1 MSDLAAWNVHGPVR
15 RLRKEVAE
23 WDENRADW
31 KRPRGLTIAVFRP
44 DGQLSESEFHNP
56 DGSVVQHVHRYD
68 ETGRLQETHGRM
80 GDAPPNRIR
89 YFYDAAGRR
98 HRTVEMS
105 ADGAVR
111 EREVHAY
118 DEAGRKTKF
127 QILARGGAVDMMFG
141 VEGAEA
147 SYSAPGAVTCTTAF
161 DERGLPMEAVFND
174 EAGAAVLR
182 VELSRDADGRVL
194 SEVARSLGEAA
205 WPGLTAVDM
214 PPEERAQFLSM
225 LSAVFA
231 EQAFSTATYRYGSDG
246 RLIERTRKIGALS
259 DERTTFEYDDRG
271 NAILESS
278 EERHRE
284 VRMDADGVPQY
295 TDQGTITQD
304 TRFDYVYDEHGNWT
318 ERVAWHRVLTQ
329 VEFRRSNVERRAITY
344 YEAPQPA

>member
-44 DGQLSESEFHNP
+44 DGQLSESEFH
-56 DGSVVQHVHRYD
+56 
-68 ETGRLQETHGRM
+68 
-80 GDAPPNRIR
+80 
-89 YFYDAAGRR
+89 
-98 HRTVEMS
+98 
-105 ADGAVR
+105 
-111 EREVHAY
+111 
-118 DEAGRKTKF
+118 
-127 QILARGGAVDMMFG
+127 
-141 VEGAEA
+141 
-147 SYSAPGAVTCTTAF
+147 
-161 DERGLPMEAVFND
+161 
-174 EAGAAVLR
+174 
-182 VELSRDADGRVL
+182 
-194 SEVARSLGEAA
+194 
-205 WPGLTAVDM
+205 
-214 PPEERAQFLSM
+214 
-225 LSAVFA
+225 
-231 EQAFSTATYRYGSDG
+231 EQAFSTATYTYDANG
-246 RLIERTRKIGALS
+246 RLIERIRKMGALS